1 MSQFPHDEFAKEYLP
16 ELYQEY
22 GIVTPSAD
30 VMSEKREID
39 VLFTPTKPVPTTPE
53 TLGLLGKLAQTTCL
67 LEVYRNPVNSE
78 QIMDCIGKLITVRNN
93 QVKTAKKEKQ
103 NPSQWAFL
111 WIITPT
117 ISEKILT
124 EFNAISRENWEK
136 GIYFLPQGLHSGI
149 VAIHQLPKDKNTLWL
164 RILGKGTTQIDAIE
178 ELKALPI
185 NNPYRETILELV
197 YGLLDK
203 LEAKQRQKQGLIK
216 EDETL
221 IMSLRQIYRDKM
233 AEVERQGLQQG
244 LKQGLKQG
252 KIEGKLEGKLE
263 TVPLLKQLGMS
274 AEEIATRLEL
284 PLEDVIKASQ
294 S

>member
-1 MSQFPHDEFAKEYLP
+1 MSQFPHDEFIKEYLP
-16 ELYQEY
+16 ELYQDY

-67 LEVYRNPVNSE
+67 LEIFRNAVNND

-93 QVKTAKKEKQ
+93 LLKSAKKEPKNQ
-103 NPSQWAFL
+103 ETSVFL

-117 ISEKILT
+117 ISDKILT
-124 EFNAISRENWEK
+124 GFNANTRENWEK
-136 GIYFLPQGLHSGI
+136 GVYFLPPTLCTGI
-149 VAIHQLPKDKNTLWL
+149 IAIHQLPISKNTLWL
-164 RILGKGTTQIDAIE
+164 RILGKGKTQVEAIE
-178 ELKALPI
+178 ELKTLPLH
-185 NNPYRETILELV
+185 NPHRETILELV

-203 LEAKQRQKQGLIK
+203 LETKQRQKQGLIK

-233 AEVERQGLQQG
+233 AEVEQQ
-244 LKQGLKQG
+244 
-252 KIEGKLEGKLE
+252 GKLEGEKEGKLK
-263 TVPLLKQLGMS
+263 TVPLLRQLGMNV
-274 AEEIATRLEL
+274 EEIATRLEL
-284 PLEDVIKASQ
+284 PLEDVINASN
-294 S
+294 SPS